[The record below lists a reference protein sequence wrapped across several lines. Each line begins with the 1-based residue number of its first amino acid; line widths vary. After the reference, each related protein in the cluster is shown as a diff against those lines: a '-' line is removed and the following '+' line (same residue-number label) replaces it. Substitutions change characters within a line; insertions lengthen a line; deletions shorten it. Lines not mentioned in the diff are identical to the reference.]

1 MENLLFLG
9 VPILKHIRVY
19 QCYSN
24 NLFEV
29 VSIAQLVEVTDSAVL
44 GSVVKVIIHEL
55 ESRHGSYF
63 SAFTGI
69 VDLLYLIF
77 SIFFQSVSVSDPL

>member
-29 VSIAQLVEVTDSAVL
+29 VSIAQLVEVTDTRILNKQVHLCRCLLMSH
-44 GSVVKVIIHEL
+44 IHIL
-55 ESRHGSYF
+55 DR
-63 SAFTGI
+63 
-69 VDLLYLIF
+69 
-77 SIFFQSVSVSDPL
+77 SD